1 MKKRKINIRKY
12 NLRESR
18 YDSSLYND
26 EFALVFLFKVDD
38 QEIKLNCINIYEDSF
53 EDLVT
58 TTPEEI
64 WEHITNSKTSY
75 TKPNDFETIREE
87 VRKRL
92 KKKMNNFLSDSGS
105 VVVEAETN
113 KMDGLSIFEPLKIQF
128 SK

>member
-1 MKKRKINIRKY
+1 MKKRRIKISKN

-18 YDSSLYND
+18 YDGLYND
-26 EFALVFLFKVDD
+26 EFALVFLFKIVD

-64 WEHITNSKTSY
+64 WEHIINPKTSY

-92 KKKMNNFLSDSGS
+92 EKKMNNFLGDSGS

-128 SK
+128 SE

>member
-1 MKKRKINIRKY
+1 MKRKIKISKNNI
-12 NLRESR
+12 RESR
-18 YDSSLYND
+18 YDGLYND
-26 EFALVFLFKVDD
+26 EFALVFLFKVVD

-58 TTPEEI
+58 TTSEEI
-64 WEHITNSKTSY
+64 WEHITNPKTSY

-92 KKKMNNFLSDSGS
+92 EKKMSDFLSDSGS
-105 VVVEAETN
+105 VVVEAETSRFY
-113 KMDGLSIFEPLKIQF
+113 GLSIFEPLKIQF

>member
-1 MKKRKINIRKY
+1 MKKRRIKIGRN
-12 NLRESR
+12 NLKESYR
-18 YDSSLYND
+18 GLYND
-26 EFALVFLFKVDD
+26 EFALVFIFNIID

-53 EDLVT
+53 EDMVT

-64 WEHITNSKTSY
+64 WEHITNPKTSY
-75 TKPNDFETIREE
+75 TKPNDFETVREE

-92 KKKMNNFLSDSGS
+92 EKKIDNFSSSKGT

-113 KMDGLSIFEPLKIQF
+113 TFDGLSIFEPLKIQF